1 MTENTNTNKPKRK
14 RSTMAEMEVK
24 LVAKLEALRA
34 RMEGKPDTTSENAIL
49 KSLKA
54 RLRKTNTEL
63 RAARV
68 TLHGQPSKDGSSM
81 LRAPIADK
89 IAATEARLASQ
100 IETRDRAQEF
110 EATLP
115 HDVQRLE
122 ALIESAE
129 QGDDVEFPND
139 LTRLS
144 SEQDKTDEQH
154 EASAVITQQ
163 DEQAEQDAKD
173 ADKRA
178 NAGFAQ

>member
-1 MTENTNTNKPKRK
+1 MTNESNKRN
-14 RSTMAEMEVK
+14 RRTRQEMLAHYEAE
-24 LVAKLEALRA
+24 AQRLRDA
-34 RMEGKPDTTSENAIL
+34 IAGKPDTSSENAIL

-68 TLHGQPSKDGSSM
+68 TLHGQASKDGSSM
-81 LRAPIADK
+81 LRAPIDEK
-89 IAATEARLASQ
+89 IEATEKRLASQ
-100 IETRDRAQEF
+100 IETRNRAQEF

-129 QGDDVEFPND
+129 QGDDVEFPTD

-144 SEQDKTDEQH
+144 SDQDKTDEQH
-154 EASAVITQQ
+154 EASAVVSQE

-173 ADKRA
+173 AEKRS
-178 NAGFAQ
+178 NASFAQ

>member
-1 MTENTNTNKPKRK
+1 MTENTNKRTRK
-14 RSTMAEMEVK
+14 TRKEMIE
-24 LVAKLEALRA
+24 LRRQQLEALIAAEEGRA
-34 RMEGKPDTTSENAIL
+34 DTSTESGLL
-49 KSLKA
+49 KSLKS

-68 TLHGQPSKDGSSM
+68 TLHGQASKDGASM
-81 LRAPIADK
+81 LRASIDDK
-89 IAATEARLASQ
+89 IAATEKRLASQ
-100 IETRDRAQEF
+100 IETRDRAAEF

-115 HDVQRLE
+115 HDVARLE
-122 ALIESAE
+122 ALIASAE

-144 SEQDKTDEQH
+144 SDQDKTDEQH
-154 EASAVITQQ
+154 EASAVVTQQ
-163 DEQAEQDAKD
+163 DDQAEQDAKD